1 MTCDDVAVSQ
11 DCYVIWGHAAKY
23 YWDRSIVMSG
33 KTAGDAG
40 SCAVRSVSAANPSG
54 LIGDLP
60 ASLRAESRF
69 RGRGRRTCGGAY
81 KESAHALVKRH
92 LAVRE
97 GSDQVVMK
105 MDRARTTI
113 TNIVRVGVG
122 AKGPGGVR
130 SEEMGVRT
138 TFDDNQIMNLSGY
151 ALSGEINV
159 VEDDLKKIG
168 RRNGDVPSN
177 LSSDEWEAL
186 ERLEKNDQIIVKQSD
201 KGGHRRMILRERF
214 RDRGYPDEVLDLAFR
229 NAMGKDRR
237 SLLQTKSKPE
247 VEDIPRIIGTYDNQ
261 VNRVFSILNKHWGI
275 LQMDETL
282 FGRVPLTYTRFSLT
296 PQTDGDSSQVEMKL
310 ADEEECG
317 DQPMGDH
324 LVSHQSG
331 KNGCK
336 SLCFK
341 ILVVVLL
348 FLIGFLIGYLT
359 YRGRACPRQSSN
371 GGSEECLMAN
381 GVTEDEE
388 PEPAMPPVMYWS
400 SVRAMFVKKID
411 ATSFVTQISRMA
423 SDSRDAGGDNEDNL
437 AKMVHDN
444 FNSARLDKVWDDE
457 HYITLQD
464 FNRNNKVTLL
474 NGDSAE
480 WMRTPTSY
488 VAYSYAAS
496 VTGNL
501 VYGNQGTEKDLKDL
515 SGKTDLKGKVILMR
529 SALIPFSEKARNA
542 ERVGAAGVLIYPEP
556 MDMRFPDGKYSDD
569 IEAPFGHAHFG
580 TGDPFTPGFPSF
592 NHTQFPPSIS
602 SGLPQIPVQTLSS
615 NDGRVLYDKLQS
627 AGCVGSGLSGC
638 TLKVLLQV
646 NNTMAEKKIY
656 NVFGVIKG
664 LEPDRY
670 VVVGAQR
677 DSVGMGMC
685 KAAVGTSLLM
695 ELARMLSEM
704 VKEGYKPR
712 RSIVFASWSA
722 GDYGAVGATEWLEGY
737 LTTLHLK
744 ATSYISLDAIIQGSE
759 SLQVSTSPLL
769 YNMIVKILK
778 EIPDPVSNGQMSP
791 KFSYGFPM
799 DDSAYPFLTYSGIPA
814 ASFRFQK
821 EDRRY
826 AYLGT
831 DDDTFEHFDKLNMNL
846 DVKWMNSA
854 LGDFNRAV
862 AALKKDFL
870 DSDLENNPFLR
881 SLNDRIMKVE
891 HSMLFPYVS
900 PKESPFRH
908 ILYGY
913 GNHTF
918 DAMKK
923 HLDLLKED
931 KSKFNE
937 DVFKNQLALL
947 TWTVQ
952 SAANALEGE
961 IWEID
966 NEF

>member
-1 MTCDDVAVSQ
+1 
-11 DCYVIWGHAAKY
+11 
-23 YWDRSIVMSG
+23 
-33 KTAGDAG
+33 
-40 SCAVRSVSAANPSG
+40 
-54 LIGDLP
+54 
-60 ASLRAESRF
+60 
-69 RGRGRRTCGGAY
+69 
-81 KESAHALVKRH
+81 
-92 LAVRE
+92 
-97 GSDQVVMK
+97 MK

-113 TNIVRVGVG
+113 TNI
-122 AKGPGGVR
+122 
-130 SEEMGVRT
+130 
-138 TFDDNQIMNLSGY
+138 
-151 ALSGEINV
+151 
-159 VEDDLKKIG
+159 
-168 RRNGDVPSN
+168 
-177 LSSDEWEAL
+177 
-186 ERLEKNDQIIVKQSD
+186 
-201 KGGHRRMILRERF
+201 
-214 RDRGYPDEVLDLAFR
+214 
-229 NAMGKDRR
+229 
-237 SLLQTKSKPE
+237 
-247 VEDIPRIIGTYDNQ
+247 
-261 VNRVFSILNKHWGI
+261 
-275 LQMDETL
+275 

-371 GGSEECLMAN
+371 GDSEACLMAN

-388 PEPAMPPVMYWS
+388 PEPAMPTIMYWS
-400 SVRAMFVKKID
+400 SVRAMFVKKLD

-423 SDSRDAGGDNEDNL
+423 SDARDAGGDNEDNL

-444 FNSARLDKVWDDE
+444 FNSAGLDKVWDDE
-457 HYITLQD
+457 HYVTLQD
-464 FNRNNKVTLL
+464 FTRNNNVTLL

-515 SGKTDLKGKVILMR
+515 SGKIDLKGKVILMR
-529 SALIPFSEKARNA
+529 SALIPFSEKVRNA

-646 NNTMAEKKIY
+646 NNTMADKKIY

-677 DSVGMGMC
+677 DAVGMGTC

-744 ATSYISLDAIIQGSE
+744 AISYISLDAIIQGSE

-799 DDSAYPFLTYSGIPA
+799 DDSAYPFLTYSGIPS

-831 DDDTFEHFDKLNMNL
+831 DDDTFEHFDKLVNINSMCRTAANITGQIILRLTHDHKLPLDFTKYTEELLRRTMDLNKQKGALINMNL

-862 AALKKDFL
+862 ATLKKDFL

>member
-1 MTCDDVAVSQ
+1 
-11 DCYVIWGHAAKY
+11 
-23 YWDRSIVMSG
+23 
-33 KTAGDAG
+33 
-40 SCAVRSVSAANPSG
+40 
-54 LIGDLP
+54 
-60 ASLRAESRF
+60 
-69 RGRGRRTCGGAY
+69 
-81 KESAHALVKRH
+81 
-92 LAVRE
+92 
-97 GSDQVVMK
+97 MK

-113 TNIVRVGVG
+113 TNI
-122 AKGPGGVR
+122 
-130 SEEMGVRT
+130 
-138 TFDDNQIMNLSGY
+138 
-151 ALSGEINV
+151 
-159 VEDDLKKIG
+159 
-168 RRNGDVPSN
+168 
-177 LSSDEWEAL
+177 
-186 ERLEKNDQIIVKQSD
+186 
-201 KGGHRRMILRERF
+201 
-214 RDRGYPDEVLDLAFR
+214 
-229 NAMGKDRR
+229 
-237 SLLQTKSKPE
+237 
-247 VEDIPRIIGTYDNQ
+247 
-261 VNRVFSILNKHWGI
+261 
-275 LQMDETL
+275 

-324 LVSHQSG
+324 PVQHLSG

-336 SLCFK
+336 SLFFK

-359 YRGRACPRQSSN
+359 YRGRAGCRQLSN
-371 GGSEECLMAN
+371 GGSEECLMSN
-381 GVTEDEE
+381 GIAEDEE
-388 PEPAMPPVMYWS
+388 PEPEMPTILYWS
-400 SVRAMFVKKID
+400 SVRAMFVKKIA
-411 ATSFVTQISRMA
+411 ATSFEAKISAMA
-423 SDSRDAGGDNEDNL
+423 FDARDAGSDHEESL
-437 AKMVHDN
+437 AKIVHDD
-444 FNSARLDKVWDDE
+444 FNSAGLDKVWDDE
-457 HYITLQD
+457 HYVTLQD
-464 FNRNNKVTLL
+464 SKRENQFILSL
-474 NGDSAE
+474 GDSVE
-480 WMRTPTSY
+480 WIRNPTSY
-488 VAYSYAAS
+488 MAYSSAAS

-515 SGKTDLKGKVILMR
+515 GEKMDLKGKVILMR
-529 SALIPFSEKARNA
+529 SALIPFSEKVRNA
-542 ERVGAAGVLIYPEP
+542 ENVEAAGVLIYPEP
-556 MDMRFPDGKYSDD
+556 MDLWFPDGKYSD

-615 NDGRVLYDKLQS
+615 KDGQGLYKMQNV
-627 AGCVGSGLSGC
+627 GCVGSGQSGC
-638 TLKVLLQV
+638 KLKIMLQV
-646 NNTMAEKKIY
+646 NNTNAEKKIY

-677 DSVGMGMC
+677 DAAGIGTC

-712 RSIVFASWSA
+712 RSIVFASWGA

-744 ATSYISLDAIIQGSE
+744 AISYISLDAIIQGSE
-759 SLQVSTSPLL
+759 NLQVSTSPLL
-769 YNMIVKILK
+769 YNTIVKILK
-778 EIPDPVSNGQMSP
+778 EIPHPVSNGQMSP
-791 KFSYGFPM
+791 KFSYGFSM
-799 DDSAYPFLTYSGIPA
+799 DDGAYPFLAYSGIPS

-821 EDRRY
+821 EGRRY
-826 AYLGT
+826 AYLDT
-831 DDDTFEHFDKLNMNL
+831 DDDTFEPFKKLVNVNSMCRTAANITGQLILRLTHDHKLPLDFTKYTEELLRRTMELNKQRIALNNMNL

-862 AALKKDFL
+862 TALNKNFL
-870 DSDLENNPFLR
+870 NSHLENNPFLR
-881 SLNDRIMKVE
+881 SLNDRVMKVE
-891 HSMLFPYVS
+891 HSMLSPYVS

-913 GNHTF
+913 GSHTF
-918 DAMKK
+918 DALMK
-923 HLDLLKED
+923 HLDLLQED

-937 DVFKNQLALL
+937 DLFKNQLALL
-947 TWTVQ
+947 TWTIQ